1 MNHGWFGYQGANR
14 PRCESISWKVRIP
27 EQNHPRSGHESRMV
41 RIPGVEP
48 SAVEVDFM
56 DGAES
61 RAEPYTL
68 EVDFMDGA
76 ESRAEPSTLR
86 A

>member
-1 MNHGWFGYQGANR
+1 
-14 PRCESISWKVRIP
+14 
-27 EQNHPRSGHESRMV
+27 MV